1 MTCAST
7 ILAMRIEIALDPATT
22 PRKQLAIKTQIFA
35 ELEYLKE
42 SCEYWSSLIWTVRMF
57 EAVISRTRLGLN
69 PTSPNETPEGDT
81 DASSVNPRND
91 TRSYNPGLQSGP
103 VEFRDNGTLSMS
115 TDANLTI
122 PMSDDVFG
130 ILPVTDN
137 YDWLQ
142 NLFGSRLND
151 DLMEDLYLAT

>member
-1 MTCAST
+1 
-7 ILAMRIEIALDPATT
+7 MRIEIALDPATT

-35 ELEYLKE
+35 ELEYLRE

-57 EAVISRTRLGLN
+57 EAVISRTRLGLV
-69 PTSPNETPEGDT
+69 PASPNESPEADT
-81 DASSVNPRND
+81 DVSSVNCRND
-91 TRSYNPGLQSGP
+91 AGVYNAGSHGGP
-103 VEFRDNGTLSMS
+103 VELGDIATLAIS
-115 TDANLTI
+115 TDANLTA

-142 NLFGSRLND
+142 NLFGSKLND
-151 DLMEDLYLAT
+151 DFMDEFSNIV

>member
-22 PRKQLAIKTQIFA
+22 SRKQLAIKTQIFA

-42 SCEYWSSLIWTVRMF
+42 SCEYWNSLIWTVRMF
-57 EAVISRTRLGLN
+57 EAVISRTRLGLA

-81 DASSVNPRND
+81 DTSSINPRND
-91 TRSYNPGLQSGP
+91 NRPSNVGLQSWPG
-103 VEFRDNGTLSMS
+103 EFRDNNTLPMG
-115 TDANLTI
+115 TDASLTM

-130 ILPVTDN
+130 ILPVADN

-142 NLFGSRLND
+142 NLLGSRIND

>member
-7 ILAMRIEIALDPATT
+7 ILAMRIEIALDPATN

-35 ELEYLKE
+35 ELEYLRE

-57 EAVISRTRLGLN
+57 EAVISRTRLGLV
-69 PTSPNETPEGDT
+69 PASPNESPEGDT
-81 DASSVNPRND
+81 DASSVNYRNE
-91 TRSYNPGLQSGP
+91 TRGYNAGSQGGP
-103 VEFRDNGTLSMS
+103 VEFGDIGNLAIGN
-115 TDANLTI
+115 DANLTA

-142 NLFGSRLND
+142 SLFGSRLN
-151 DLMEDLYLAT
+151 EDFMDEFSNIV